1 MDANSVYVEGA
12 PEKLKKEIK
21 TKKNL
26 SRSMV
31 SDCASPRREITSNSV
46 YGHFPKA

>member
-1 MDANSVYVEGA
+1 MDVNSVYVGGA
-12 PEKLKKEIK
+12 PEKSKKEK